1 MAAKPL
7 DDRLNSILP
16 QPLPVEQPAPE
27 LPEPLTYPEDS
38 GMTTTDQPGQPAMED
53 PTQVAG
59 VGSFLR
65 GVVKQGA
72 DQALEGLKK
81 NPQASQRPIVPG
93 PGTPPGELPKA
104 TKIPGRAPTEPGQ
117 EPAGKGL
124 IMPEAPQQTVDNVQ
138 AAIEKRAAD
147 VNIDGKP
154 PEEAFN
160 LANMQTDN
168 ISAIIGGV
176 GDALGIKT
184 QKVTFDQIKEK
195 AAGLGV
201 DERFLTRLLDN
212 NNQMAGNAVDVYRAM
227 QVLEAS
233 ADELGRLFG
242 LVANG
247 QATDIQKLQLR
258 QQVTMHGLIQK
269 AVKGVQSETA
279 RALAVMRVPRDTS
292 NIDLI
297 RRTLEEGGG
306 ENSLQDLA
314 RAYLSAPNQAA
325 KNQIIEKSMFSTAK
339 DVWFTTWINGLL
351 SSPVTHAKNIAGNTL
366 FGAYQVPERL
376 MAAFYSNV
384 LPKWARSWRAT
395 VPGSAKE
402 KVEFDEL
409 LTEMQALTT
418 GVREGLELGRRTWD
432 TGMPSD
438 PISKLELTRR
448 GDQPEISAAAF
459 GMQADGLLA
468 KGVDLY
474 GKAIT
479 IPGKALL
486 TQDEFYKGWFYRTAF
501 NRLAIRRGKSVYRE
515 AIEGGAD
522 EALAGARAQQ
532 EVENI
537 FKNPPAD
544 IDAEA
549 MEYARKSTFTMD
561 LPPALR
567 SIEGAFQ
574 HPIAKMVVPFFRTPA
589 NIALEVIERTPFAP
603 ISSRFRTDM
612 AKGGPY
618 RDLAMAKV
626 TMGSALLVTFASL
639 SSEGY
644 LTGRGPG
651 RRADREALLRGKWQ
665 PYSVVLPR
673 ADFEGQVERLSQ
685 IGRVSIGDD
694 KIYLSFNG
702 MEPISA
708 FLAMSADYA
717 EYARYE
723 EDAGAIEEV
732 FMGALYG
739 MYNYMG
745 EQPWLTGVADIAG
758 AFGGGIANTNKTV
771 EDTVDALVKQFTGF
785 GIGGSPAGAYNS
797 AVATIERFMDPMA
810 SDTSVKGED
819 LPMGVKG
826 FYEAFKKYQARV
838 PGLSATLPPRL
849 NLWGDPIM
857 QGKGKAYEMI
867 LPTRVT
873 PGQFSPTD
881 DILVQM
887 GSPITMPQRK
897 IDGIDLGSEQY
908 NRLLTIYGKEL
919 EVNGMNAKA
928 AIFDLATS
936 PGFDMQS
943 LDQQQRLIRLLHDKY
958 MTAARQ
964 QLLAEDPEL
973 SVKIDQLKANREA
986 FGLFYKGD

>member
-279 RALAVMRVPRDTS
+279 RALAVMRVPRDAS

-339 DVWFTTWINGLL
+339 G
-351 SSPVTHAKNIAGNTL
+351 
-366 FGAYQVPERL
+366 RL
-376 MAAFYSNV
+376 VHHLDQRPAV
-384 LPKWARSWRAT
+384 LACH
-395 VPGSAKE
+395 
-402 KVEFDEL
+402 
-409 LTEMQALTT
+409 
-418 GVREGLELGRRTWD
+418 
-432 TGMPSD
+432 
-438 PISKLELTRR
+438 
-448 GDQPEISAAAF
+448 
-459 GMQADGLLA
+459 
-468 KGVDLY
+468 
-474 GKAIT
+474 
-479 IPGKALL
+479 
-486 TQDEFYKGWFYRTAF
+486 
-501 NRLAIRRGKSVYRE
+501 
-515 AIEGGAD
+515 
-522 EALAGARAQQ
+522 
-532 EVENI
+532 
-537 FKNPPAD
+537 
-544 IDAEA
+544 
-549 MEYARKSTFTMD
+549 ARKEHHRQYALWR
-561 LPPALR
+561 LP
-567 SIEGAFQ
+567 GA
-574 HPIAKMVVPFFRTPA
+574 
-589 NIALEVIERTPFAP
+589 
-603 ISSRFRTDM
+603 
-612 AKGGPY
+612 
-618 RDLAMAKV
+618 
-626 TMGSALLVTFASL
+626 
-639 SSEGY
+639 
-644 LTGRGPG
+644 
-651 RRADREALLRGKWQ
+651 
-665 PYSVVLPR
+665 
-673 ADFEGQVERLSQ
+673 
-685 IGRVSIGDD
+685 
-694 KIYLSFNG
+694 
-702 MEPISA
+702 
-708 FLAMSADYA
+708 
-717 EYARYE
+717 
-723 EDAGAIEEV
+723 
-732 FMGALYG
+732 
-739 MYNYMG
+739 
-745 EQPWLTGVADIAG
+745 
-758 AFGGGIANTNKTV
+758 
-771 EDTVDALVKQFTGF
+771 
-785 GIGGSPAGAYNS
+785 
-797 AVATIERFMDPMA
+797 
-810 SDTSVKGED
+810 
-819 LPMGVKG
+819 
-826 FYEAFKKYQARV
+826 
-838 PGLSATLPPRL
+838 
-849 NLWGDPIM
+849 
-857 QGKGKAYEMI
+857 
-867 LPTRVT
+867 
-873 PGQFSPTD
+873 
-881 DILVQM
+881 
-887 GSPITMPQRK
+887 
-897 IDGIDLGSEQY
+897 
-908 NRLLTIYGKEL
+908 
-919 EVNGMNAKA
+919 
-928 AIFDLATS
+928 
-936 PGFDMQS
+936 
-943 LDQQQRLIRLLHDKY
+943 
-958 MTAARQ
+958 
-964 QLLAEDPEL
+964 
-973 SVKIDQLKANREA
+973 
-986 FGLFYKGD
+986 